1 MTKQKMKQR
10 EEKKE
15 VVRIVYFLYCP
26 NCNQEIK
33 GTKASQVDY
42 NLRLHLEKCEKEKK

>member
-1 MTKQKMKQR
+1 MKQR

-26 NCNQEIK
+26 ICDKEIK

-42 NLRLHLEKCEKEKK
+42 NLKLHIEKCEKKNK